1 MGESVG
7 VESISSDFFNNTF
20 QKLDEYLLFSPS
32 YGEPNVIFYFNPSD
46 PSNYGRLLI
55 NPYEK
60 TDLLFCETPNQEANF
75 GVSLVI
81 DEQNQTI
88 VGASKENGDEGK
100 IFVFRRNAD
109 FSLNQIQEI
118 ASPQSLGRMSFGSS
132 MAVRDSVLV
141 VGAPDTDN
149 FRGKVYL
156 FNREADGNYS
166 YTKH

>member
-1 MGESVG
+1 MGFGWVSFTSETGKNPDLTLFENNHYKFFKQVDDNITFILGESVG

-20 QKLDEYLLFSPS
+20 QKVDEYLLFSPS

-118 ASPQSLGRMSFGSS
+118 ASPQKSWAYEFW
-132 MAVRDSVLV
+132 
-141 VGAPDTDN
+141 
-149 FRGKVYL
+149 
-156 FNREADGNYS
+156 
-166 YTKH
+166 

>member
-1 MGESVG
+1 MFDDYINHIWLTADMGFRLLEIQNHELEFSWDLDGFLFTSETGKNPDLTLFENNHYKFFKQVDDNITFTLGESVG

-20 QKLDEYLLFSPS
+20 QKVDEYLLFSPS

-81 DEQNQTI
+81 DET
-88 VGASKENGDEGK
+88 K
-100 IFVFRRNAD
+100 
-109 FSLNQIQEI
+109 
-118 ASPQSLGRMSFGSS
+118 
-132 MAVRDSVLV
+132 
-141 VGAPDTDN
+141 PDN
-149 FRGKVYL
+149 CWG
-156 FNREADGNYS
+156 
-166 YTKH
+166 